1 MCSSDL
7 VPAGPF
13 RIQDLGDSVS
23 GTLHIRIEE
32 QNGQVQEYDI
42 STASMPYLTRPG
54 QVRYKIMM
62 GRPQEWGHHVE
73 GGFFSGAEASWGIA
87 NGWSL
92 YGGALGDENYQS
104 AALGVGRDLSTFG
117 AVAFDVTH
125 SHTKLDKDT
134 AYGKG
139 SLDGN
144 SFRVSYSKDFDQ
156 LNSRV
161 TFAGYRFSEEN
172 FMTMSEYLDASDSEM
187 VRTGNDKEM
196 YTATYNQNFRDAG
209 VSVYLNYTRHTYWD
223 REEQTNYNIMLS
235 HYFNMGSIRNMSVS
249 LTGYRYEYDN
259 RADKGM

>member
-1 MCSSDL
+1 M
-7 VPAGPF
+7 
-13 RIQDLGDSVS
+13 
-23 GTLHIRIEE
+23 
-32 QNGQVQEYDI
+32 
-42 STASMPYLTRPG
+42 
-54 QVRYKIMM
+54 
-62 GRPQEWGHHVE
+62 
-73 GGFFSGAEASWGIA
+73 
-87 NGWSL
+87 
-92 YGGALGDENYQS
+92 
-104 AALGVGRDLSTFG
+104 STFG

>member
-1 MCSSDL
+1 M
-7 VPAGPF
+7 
-13 RIQDLGDSVS
+13 
-23 GTLHIRIEE
+23 
-32 QNGQVQEYDI
+32 
-42 STASMPYLTRPG
+42 
-54 QVRYKIMM
+54 
-62 GRPQEWGHHVE
+62 
-73 GGFFSGAEASWGIA
+73 
-87 NGWSL
+87 
-92 YGGALGDENYQS
+92 
-104 AALGVGRDLSTFG
+104 STFG

-172 FMTMSEYLDASDSEM
+172 FMTMSEYLDASDSGM

-209 VSVYLNYTRHTYWD
+209 VSVYV
-223 REEQTNYNIMLS
+223 
-235 HYFNMGSIRNMSVS
+235 G
-249 LTGYRYEYDN
+249 
-259 RADKGM
+259 